1 MRTYLLPLGLTIA
14 ANVVYHF
21 SQKSVPRTANPLLV
35 LLAAYVVSILAT
47 GVLLVAT
54 SGVPAGASIRA
65 LHWSPITMGLAIVG
79 VEMGFLLAYRNGLN
93 VSVGAAVS
101 NVAVALILLPLGVV
115 LFREQLTVA
124 NVVGIAFCLTGLVL
138 IVR

>member
-35 LLAAYVVSILAT
+35 LLAAYVVSILVT
-47 GVLLVAT
+47 VVLLVTT

-79 VEMGFLLAYRNGLN
+79 
-93 VSVGAAVS
+93 
-101 NVAVALILLPLGVV
+101 ALT
-115 LFREQLTVA
+115 ES
-124 NVVGIAFCLTGLVL
+124 
-138 IVR
+138 

>member
-47 GVLLVAT
+47 AVLLVTT
-54 SGVPAGASIRA
+54 SGVPSTASIRA

-101 NVAVALILLPLGVV
+101 NVAVALILLPLGVM
-115 LFREQLTVA
+115 LFREQLTVV